1 MPLLL
6 NNRNKMKTLK
16 FKTSA
21 MCSGC
26 VATIGKS
33 LNEIMKPEQ
42 WSFDLSS
49 KDKVLTVESDKE
61 AGEIIHQIEKAGYKA
76 ELL

>member
-1 MPLLL
+1 
-6 NNRNKMKTLK
+6 MKTLK

-33 LNEIMKPEQ
+33 LNEIVKPEA
-42 WSFDLSS
+42 WSIDVNS
-49 KDKVLTVESDKE
+49 KNKVLTIETEKE
-61 AGEIIHQIEKAGYKA
+61 AAEIIRQVEKAGYKA
-76 ELL
+76 EQI

>member
-1 MPLLL
+1 
-6 NNRNKMKTLK
+6 MKTLK

-33 LNEIMKPEQ
+33 LNEIVKPEA
-42 WSFDLSS
+42 WSIDVNS
-49 KDKVLTVESDKE
+49 KDKVLTIETDKE
-61 AGEIIHQIEKAGYKA
+61 ATEIIRQVEKAGYKA
-76 ELL
+76 EQI

>member
-1 MPLLL
+1 
-6 NNRNKMKTLK
+6 MKTLK

-33 LNEIMKPEQ
+33 LNEIVKPEQ

-49 KDKVLTVESDKE
+49 KDKVLTVETDKE
-61 AGEIIHQIEKAGYKA
+61 ASEIIHQIEKAGYKA

>member
-1 MPLLL
+1 
-6 NNRNKMKTLK
+6 MKTLK

-33 LNEIMKPEQ
+33 LNEIVKPEA
-42 WSFDLSS
+42 WSIDVNS
-49 KDKVLTVESDKE
+49 KDKVLTIETDKE
-61 AGEIIHQIEKAGYKA
+61 AAEIIRQVEKAGYKA
-76 ELL
+76 EQI

>member
-1 MPLLL
+1 
-6 NNRNKMKTLK
+6 MKTLK

-33 LNEIMKPEQ
+33 LNEIVKPEA
-42 WSFDLSS
+42 WSIDVNS
-49 KDKVLTVESDKE
+49 KDKVLTIETDKE
-61 AGEIIHQIEKAGYKA
+61 AAEIIRQIEKAGYKA
-76 ELL
+76 EQI

>member
-1 MPLLL
+1 
-6 NNRNKMKTLK
+6 MKTLK

-33 LNEIMKPEQ
+33 LNEIVKPEA
-42 WSFDLSS
+42 WSIDVNS
-49 KDKVLTVESDKE
+49 KDKVLTIETEKE
-61 AGEIIHQIEKAGYKA
+61 AAEIIRQVEKAGYKA
-76 ELL
+76 EQI